1 MLEQNTATQL
11 CSRCQVEKPVGQF
24 ERAYKGRIRRFREC
38 RQCNSE
44 RSTLAKQEKHDRER
58 REAEADLAKI
68 LNWPVPGRLSR

>member
-1 MLEQNTATQL
+1 MLEQDTATQT
-11 CSRCQVEKPVGQF
+11 CSRCQVEKAVGQF

-58 REAEADLAKI
+58 REAEADLKRI
-68 LNWPVPGRLSR
+68 LNWPAPGSVFR